1 MKIVNT
7 VELKNKTN
15 KLLHEVI
22 KGEPII
28 ITYRGKPSASLTPLM
43 EDDIE
48 DFIIENSPSIRRKI
62 KKAEEDIKA
71 NRVISLDEYLLG
83 KKL

>member
-1 MKIVNT
+1 MKIINT

-28 ITYRGKPSASLTPLM
+28 ITYRGKPSASLIPLT

-83 KKL
+83 KKR

>member
-1 MKIVNT
+1 MRIVNT

-28 ITYRGKPSASLTPLM
+28 ITYRGKPSASIMPLT

-48 DFIIENSPSIRRKI
+48 DFIIENSPSIRKKI
-62 KKAEEDIKA
+62 RKAEADIEA
-71 NRVISLDEYLLG
+71 NRVVSLDEYLLG
-83 KKL
+83 NKG